1 MRLQNIL
8 HIRRVQ
14 LSQSRVNQCAHN
26 AANHVPEKR
35 RCLNFKQQQSRPH
48 PLQPDPSDLP
58 HRTYVFTLTGLE

>member
-1 MRLQNIL
+1 MRLQDIL

-35 RCLNFKQQQSRPH
+35 RCLNFKQQQSRSH
-48 PLQPDPSDLP
+48 TLQPDPPDLP
-58 HRTYVFTLTGLE
+58 HRAHVFTLPGLK